1 MSDRILSI
9 CPLSALGIPSV
20 QLIPLPLLLGRE
32 GKLPINQVLL
42 FLREGYR
49 MSSKRQRA
57 DNKIVCINIV
67 SVQNLVVT
75 KKSLNLYFP
84 LEI

>member
-1 MSDRILSI
+1 
-9 CPLSALGIPSV
+9 
-20 QLIPLPLLLGRE
+20 
-32 GKLPINQVLL
+32 
-42 FLREGYR
+42 